1 MNKEFKYNSIF
12 ANLQIKPLISEEKDK
27 YLSLASI
34 DNLKRFLPEI
44 DTDKNIDLLPIA
56 FDACVVNRVNKN
68 GDVVNSLTASEM
80 LKNFVNK
87 PINVEHDRTK
97 VVGCILTASFS
108 KFGDN
113 QIITEDEAKEMKEP
127 YYITLGGVIWKI
139 INPQLSN
146 LIEESND
153 PSSENYMNVS
163 ASWELGFNEYDL
175 VLLNDN
181 NKNLEDGTFVSDEKE
196 KDKLKK
202 NLKSFGGS
210 GKIDKETSIYR
221 QVLGNVIPLGIGL
234 TSNPA
239 ADVQGVAVKSNEDSS
254 LFDPKSND
262 QEADS
267 SNINKNNIS
276 QNEENNVNEEGV
288 IKRIIMKIENIN
300 QITDELLK
308 QVTASSVAEF
318 IQDELKK
325 ASEAFVAEK
334 SEKDTAIKAAQEKYE
349 SLSTESNKVKEELE
363 KLKASLAQLEEE
375 KAAKIKEEAFNVRMA
390 SLDEEYD
397 LSDEDRQVLATD
409 VKDLNDETFAAYK
422 NKMAVLMKEK
432 NKAAKKAAQEKMSKK
447 DVKQD
452 LQEDVKDKGVDENK
466 EDKTGKMV
474 KASVESTSE
483 QSATE
488 VVDEVLDNSN
498 VEKNSIANST
508 ITAEV
513 SLREKY
519 SKAFGFEGF
528 DIK

>member
-1 MNKEFKYNSIF
+1 MNFEFTTTF
-12 ANLQIKPLISEEKDK
+12 ANLQIKPLVSEEKDK

-34 DNLKRFLPEI
+34 DSLKKFLPEI
-44 DTDKNIDLLPIA
+44 NTEKNVDLLPIA

-68 GDVVNSLTASEM
+68 GDVVNSLTAGEM
-80 LKNFVNK
+80 LKDFINK

-108 KFGDN
+108 KFGTN
-113 QIITEDEAKEMKEP
+113 EVLAEDQVKDMKEP
-127 YYITLGGVIWKI
+127 FYITLGGVIWKI

-175 VLLNDN
+175 VLINDN
-181 NKNLEDGTFVSDEKE
+181 NKNLENAKFVTDEKE

-202 NLKSFGGS
+202 NLKAFGGS
-210 GKIDKETSIYR
+210 GKIDKNTSIYR

-234 TSNPA
+234 TANPA
-239 ADVQGVAVKSNEDSS
+239 ADVQGVATKDEQSLEVEISKPEENDQMSDSS
-254 LFDPKSND
+254 D
-262 QEADS
+262 
-267 SNINKNNIS
+267 INCENNIS
-276 QNEENNVNEEGV
+276 QDEENTVNEEGV
-288 IKRIIMKIENIN
+288 INRIIMKIENIN

-308 QVTASSVAEF
+308 QVTASSVSDF
-318 IQDELKK
+318 IQEELKK
-325 ASEAFVAEK
+325 ASEAFTAEK
-334 SEKDTAIKAAQEKYE
+334 NEKDLAIKATQEKYE
-349 SLSTESNKVKEELE
+349 ALSTESEKVKEEL
-363 KLKASLAQLEEE
+363 KKVKASLAKLEEE
-375 KAAKIKEEAFNVRMA
+375 KVAKAQEEAFNLRMA
-390 SLDEEYD
+390 AFDEEFD
-397 LSDEDRQVLATD
+397 LSDEDRQVIATD
-409 VKDLNDETFAAYK
+409 IKDLNDESFAAYK

-432 NKAAKKAAQEKMSKK
+432 NKAAKKAKEEEMKK
-447 DVKQD
+447 S
-452 LQEDVKDKGVDENK
+452 
-466 EDKTGKMV
+466 
-474 KASVESTSE
+474 KASEVKEEIKASTSSE

-498 VEKNSIANST
+498 VEKNSIPNST
-508 ITAEV
+508 TAAEL

>member
-1 MNKEFKYNSIF
+1 MNLKYITTF
-12 ANLQIKPLISEEKDK
+12 ANLQIKPIVSEDKDK

-34 DNLKRFLPEI
+34 NSLKKFLPDI

-68 GDVVNSLTASEM
+68 GDVVDSLTATEM

-97 VVGCILTASFS
+97 VVGCILTANFS
-108 KFGDN
+108 KFGTN
-113 QIITEDEAKEMKEP
+113 ESLSEEEAKDMKEP
-127 YYITLGGVIWKI
+127 FYITLGGVIWKI

-175 VLLNDN
+175 VILENN
-181 NKNLEDGTFVSDEKE
+181 NKNIEDAKIISDEKE

-202 NLKSFGGS
+202 NLKAFGGS
-210 GKIDKETSIYR
+210 GKIDKDKSIYR

-234 TSNPA
+234 TANPA
-239 ADVQGVAVKSNEDSS
+239 ADVQGVATKDNQNIEI
-254 LFDPKSND
+254 K
-262 QEADS
+262 QEEEESIDS
-267 SNINKNNIS
+267 SNIDAENNIS
-276 QNEENNVNEEGV
+276 QKEENTVNQEGV
-288 IKRIIMKIENIN
+288 INRIIMKIENIN

-308 QVTASSVAEF
+308 QVTASSLTDF
-318 IQDELKK
+318 IQEELKK
-325 ASEAFVAEK
+325 ASETFVAEK
-334 SEKDTAIKAAQEKYE
+334 NEKDNAIKAAQEKYE
-349 SLSTESNKVKEELE
+349 ALSTESEKVKEELE
-363 KLKASLAQLEEE
+363 KVKASLAKLEEE
-375 KAAKIKEEAFNVRMA
+375 KVAKAKEEAFNLRMA
-390 SLDEEYD
+390 SFDEEYD
-397 LSDEDRQVLATD
+397 LNDEDRQVLATD
-409 VKDLNDETFAAYK
+409 IKDLNDETFAAYK

-432 NKAAKKAAQEKMSKK
+432 NKAAKKAKEEEMKK
-447 DVKQD
+447 A
-452 LQEDVKDKGVDENK
+452 
-466 EDKTGKMV
+466 
-474 KASVESTSE
+474 KASEIKEEVVASASSE

-498 VEKNSIANST
+498 VEKNSIPNST
-508 ITAEV
+508 ATAEV